1 MLKAPSNL
9 ESLPQELKDL
19 IVDHIYQISDE
30 DERLRALSA
39 TALVSRRFRYWA
51 HKRLFA
57 TVVLRG
63 KYGKPPAAIIRRIW
77 QLRALIDADPQS
89 EKTGVAS
96 HIRSFT
102 LSLGGHRASVM
113 PPLEDDSLPVILQK
127 IHRTGSRPR
136 SLSILL
142 FMPGDNDQ
150 LDWASLH
157 QDFRL
162 ALVNVCHSALLTTL
176 RLRGFKNLPHDILA
190 GSSIDNIKCNN
201 LSIKHYS
208 KDETGGIS
216 PHLGAC
222 QQSQWIAND
231 TVFPL
236 ESPLLL
242 DSGDDP
248 EVKIKEVSPSMTNDL
263 GFPSSPM
270 SNSSKQSQ
278 SSSISDSAIMGGQL
292 YPDCVHLESIETDH
306 TFPIF
311 HLLDLTP
318 TRSCSPEYILR
329 KLRNL
334 TMNIADMDGFKKTSE
349 IFTNASSVEKLEL
362 KLNCT
367 FVSSY

>member
-19 IVDHIYQISDE
+19 VVDHIYQIPDE
-30 DERLRALSA
+30 DERLRALCA

-77 QLRALIDADPQS
+77 QLRDLIDADPQS

-102 LSLGGHRASVM
+102 LSLGGHRASVV
-113 PPLEDDSLPVILQK
+113 PPLEDNSLPAILQK
-127 IHRTGSRPR
+127 IHHAGSRPR

-150 LDWASLH
+150 LDWTSLH

-162 ALVNVCHSALLTTL
+162 ALVNACHSALLTTL

-190 GSSIDNIKCNN
+190 GSSIDNIKFNN
-201 LSIKHYS
+201 LSVKHYS

-216 PHLGAC
+216 PRLGAC
-222 QQSQWIAND
+222 PQSQWISND
-231 TVFPL
+231 IVFPQEL
-236 ESPLLL
+236 PLLL
-242 DSGDDP
+242 NSGDDP
-248 EVKIKEVSPSMTNDL
+248 EVKINEVSPSMTND
-263 GFPSSPM
+263 PSSPM
-270 SNSSKQSQ
+270 SNSSIQSQ
-278 SSSISDSAIMGGQL
+278 SSSISDPAIMGVRL
-292 YPDCVHLESIETDH
+292 YPDCIHLESIETDH
-306 TFPIF
+306 SFPIF

-362 KLNCT
+362 KLNCA
-367 FVSSY
+367 FVISY